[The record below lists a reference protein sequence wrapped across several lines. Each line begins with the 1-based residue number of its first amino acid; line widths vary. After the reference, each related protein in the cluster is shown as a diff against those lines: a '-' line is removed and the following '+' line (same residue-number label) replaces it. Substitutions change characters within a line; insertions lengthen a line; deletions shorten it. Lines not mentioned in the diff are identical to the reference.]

1 MKNTAQIMEDIELIE
16 KGLKASENLR
26 QQALT
31 KKGVY
36 EAQLKET
43 DEELE
48 KLGTTAE
55 KGKKE
60 IEEIDLKI
68 QRNLDAIKE
77 MIPFEL
83 LEKWNVLG

>member
-1 MKNTAQIMEDIELIE
+1 MKNTTDIMAEIELIE

-43 DEELE
+43 DEELA

-55 KGKKE
+55 KAKKE
-60 IEEIDLKI
+60 IEQIDKKI
-68 QRNLDAIKE
+68 EEDLEKIKT
-77 MIPFEL
+77 MIPFDL
-83 LEKWNVLG
+83 LKKWKIKL